1 MNPQNLL
8 KGQVLE
14 GLLSTLFKRANYK
27 VVPIRVEHQFSDI
40 DALTVEEYKDQL
52 PESLRML
59 PDLMVYRWDMDKLK
73 VFFIEA
79 KYRTELTPSN
89 LNSLRKTLEKQYK
102 RWSETYCVLALAN
115 PPNTYRE
122 EKNYHHHHLKVIDLR
137 DLDTYPNNPKDFW
150 NKAVAITKVFPEFES
165 FMQANPLA
173 EELGV
178 DYAQSLESLLD
189 DSVKIIKA
197 LGSIISRQ

>member
-27 VVPIRVEHQFSDI
+27 VVPLGVEHQFPDI

-59 PDLMVYRWDMDKLK
+59 PDLMVYRWDTGKPK

-79 KYRTELTPSN
+79 KYRTELTQSN
-89 LNSLRKTLEKQYK
+89 LSNLRKSLERQYK
-102 RWSETYCVLALAN
+102 RWSEIYCVLALAN

-122 EKNYHHHHLKVIDLR
+122 EKDYHHRHLKVIDLR
-137 DLDTYPNNPKDFW
+137 DLDTYPDNPKDFW

-165 FMQANPLA
+165 FMQVNPLV
-173 EELGV
+173 EELGIE
-178 DYAQSLESLLD
+178 YAQSLEPLLD

-197 LGSIISRQ
+197 LGSIIPRQ